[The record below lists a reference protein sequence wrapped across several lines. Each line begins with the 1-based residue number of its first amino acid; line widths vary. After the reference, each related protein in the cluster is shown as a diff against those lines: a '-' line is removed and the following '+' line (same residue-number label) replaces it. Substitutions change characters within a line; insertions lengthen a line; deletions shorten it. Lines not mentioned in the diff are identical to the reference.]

1 MMGSESSSM
10 NRILLTLLLS
20 LAVLNTEAAH
30 IKGGFFSYQYLGP
43 GQGTN
48 LRYRVTLTV
57 YMICNPSSGQ
67 LSNPINFS
75 IFNAAN
81 NQFIQNISVP
91 ITSQYNLG
99 KAADDPC
106 ITGDQSGCYYT
117 IVVYDLPALELAPSA
132 SGYIIAY
139 QRCCRIA
146 GINNIQNSGAVG
158 NTFSIQI
165 PGSTIFPGAETNS
178 SPRFLVNDTA
188 VVCSNNYFQY
198 SFQASDIDGDS
209 LAYELCDAIQGGD
222 QTNNSPVT
230 ASNPPYSA
238 VPYSFSYS
246 GTFPMGPAVTI
257 NSRTGLISGTAPSM
271 TGEYVVAVCVREY
284 RNGTFIGT
292 TRKELHVRVG
302 DCNPLNALLTPRPTT
317 CDGFTVNFSNEA
329 TNPANSDF
337 VWSFGEPYLGVGDTA
352 YIASPTH
359 TYTDT
364 GVYIA
369 KLRIALPGGLCA
381 DSASVVVRIFPGFFP
396 GFTVAGNCFTNP
408 YQFTDTTRTNY
419 GVVSAWSWNFGD
431 GTTLADTSNN
441 QNPQWTFASPGPK
454 TATLIVNNSK
464 GCIDTVQVN
473 FTVLDKPILNL
484 PFRDTLICVPDT
496 LQLQANG
503 VGSFSWL
510 PNYNILN
517 PNSAN
522 PRVYPTTTTWY
533 YVSLTENGC
542 ANRDS
547 IQVRVTQGV
556 LLAVNSDT
564 TICRGDAIQLQA
576 TGNATAYNWSPP
588 AGLSNPNISNP
599 LATPLLPIATYQ
611 VTGSIGSCLN
621 VKSIRI
627 RTIPYPQASAGND
640 LNVCFNNPGQL
651 QGGIVGS
658 SFQWSPTAYLNNPTI
673 LNPIATPPRTTLY
686 KLIAYDTL
694 GCPKPGIDSVLV
706 TVQPRVRANAGR
718 DTSVVVGQPLQLNG
732 TGGVSY
738 TWSPA
743 TGLNNPNIFNPIG
756 VYGVNTDSVR
766 YKLIVRDAFGCS
778 DSSYMTVRVFRTPA
792 SIFVPT
798 AFTPNGDGLNDRA
811 RPICVG
817 IKKINYFTIYNRWG
831 QIVFTTNQDRQGWDG
846 VYMGIPQGSAVF
858 VWVVSAEDY
867 NGLQYFDK
875 GTVTLIR

>member
-1 MMGSESSSM
+1 MK
-10 NRILLTLLLS
+10 RILFTLLLS
-20 LAVLNTEAAH
+20 LALLNAEAAH

-57 YMICNPSSGQ
+57 YMICDPSTGQ

-91 ITSQYNLG
+91 ITNQYNLG
-99 KAADDPC
+99 KAADEPC
-106 ITGDQSGCYYT
+106 ISGDQSGCYYT
-117 IVVYDLPALELAPSA
+117 IVVYDLPSVELAPSA

-146 GINNIQNSGAVG
+146 GINNIQTSGAVG

-165 PGSTIFPGAETNS
+165 PGTNVFAGAETNT
-178 SPRFLVNDTA
+178 SPLFLVNDTA
-188 VVCSNNYFQY
+188 IVCANNYFQY
-198 SFQASDIDGDS
+198 SFQASDANGDS

-222 QTNNSPVT
+222 QTNNSPAT
-230 ASNPPYSA
+230 AANPPYTS
-238 VPYSFSYS
+238 VPYSFAYS
-246 GTFPMGPAVTI
+246 GTYPLGPAASI
-257 NSRTGLISGTAPSM
+257 NPQTGLISGIAPSL
-271 TGEYVVAVCVREY
+271 TGEYVVSVCVKEFRS
-284 RNGTFIGT
+284 GILIGT
-292 TRKELHVRVG
+292 TRKELHIRVG

-329 TNPANSDF
+329 INPANSEF
-337 VWSFGEPYLGVGDTA
+337 VWSFGEPILGAGDTS

-359 TYTDT
+359 TYSDT
-364 GVYIA
+364 GVYNV
-369 KLRIALPGGLCA
+369 KLKVSLPGGLCA
-381 DSASVVVRIFPGFFP
+381 DTANLIVRVYPGFYP
-396 GFTVAGNCFTNP
+396 GFIVAGNCFTTP

-419 GVVSAWSWNFGD
+419 GIVNTWSWNFGD
-431 GTTLADTSNN
+431 GTTLADTSRN
-441 QNPQWTFASPGPK
+441 QNPQWTFATPGPK
-454 TATLIVNNSK
+454 TATLFVSNSK
-464 GCIDTVQVN
+464 GCLDTTQVN
-473 FTVLDKPILNL
+473 FTVLDKPLL
-484 PFRDTLICVPDT
+484 TLAFRDTLICVPDT

-503 VGSFSWL
+503 TGSWSWQ
-510 PNYNILN
+510 PNYNIIN
-517 PNSAN
+517 PNTAN

-533 YVSLTENGC
+533 YVDLSGNGC

-547 IQVRVTQGV
+547 IQVRVVQGV
-556 LLAVNSDT
+556 NLSTNPDT
-564 TICRGDAIQLQA
+564 TICRGDAVQLQGS
-576 TGNATAYNWSPP
+576 GNATAYSWSPSV
-588 AGLSNPNISNP
+588 GLSNPNIANP
-599 LATPLLPIATYQ
+599 IATPLIPLAVYQ
-611 VTGSIGSCLN
+611 VTGSIGTCRSTDQ
-621 VKSIRI
+621 VVI
-627 RTIPYPQASAGND
+627 RTIPYPQAQAGND
-640 LNVCFNNPGQL
+640 LTLCFNASGQL
-651 QGGIVGS
+651 QGQIVGS
-658 SFQWSPTAYLNNPTI
+658 SFQWNPTAYLNNPSI
-673 LNPIATPPRTTLY
+673 LNPSATPPRTTLY
-686 KLIAYDTL
+686 KLFVYDTL

-718 DTSVVVGQPLQLNG
+718 DTSVVVGQPLLFNG

-738 TWSPA
+738 TWSPT

-766 YKLIVRDAFGCS
+766 YKLVVRDAAGCS
-778 DSSYMTVRVFRTPA
+778 DSAYMTVRVYRTPA

-798 AFTPNGDGLNDRA
+798 AFTPNGDGLNDLA

-831 QIVFTTNQDRQGWDG
+831 QVVFTTNQDRQGWNGLLNG
-846 VYMGIPQGSAVF
+846 VPQGSAVF
-858 VWVVSAEDY
+858 VWTVSAEDY